1 MGASPDPTAAKPTN
15 KAGRPAAESV
25 EPRVGAKGSA
35 DQQSTHRA
43 QYRDRVSQALERAR
57 QTAKTV
63 CRHTPEVGAVCL
75 NWARTDLCGGRP
87 AMGVPTANP

>member
-1 MGASPDPTAAKPTN
+1 MMHGREKSDLAIVAAKPTN

-43 QYRDRVSQALERAR
+43 QYRDRVSQALDHAR
-57 QTAKTV
+57 QTAKKNGLPSYT
-63 CRHTPEVGAVCL
+63 R
-75 NWARTDLCGGRP
+75 GGSRMP
-87 AMGVPTANP
+87 